1 MKNLF
6 DSLVRTF
13 VPIIVGAVLG
23 FFVTR
28 GIELDPEF
36 EAALIVALTAGFN
49 GVYYL
54 LVRLF
59 ETYVSPK
66 FGWLL
71 GLVCRQ
77 GWHHPGLDE
86 LLGVFGARGHRDVRD
101 DRARQIGHV
110 GGRISSPT
118 GGLFVLRIT
127 GLGQRPV
134 PA

>member
-28 GIELDPEF
+28 GIELDPDF
-36 EAALIVALTAGFN
+36 EASLIVALTAGFN
-49 GVYYL
+49 GIYYL

-71 GLVCRQ
+71 GLAQ
-77 GWHHPGLDE
+77 TPKYNEEIEH
-86 LLGVFGARGHRDVRD
+86 
-101 DRARQIGHV
+101 
-110 GGRISSPT
+110 
-118 GGLFVLRIT
+118 
-127 GLGQRPV
+127 
-134 PA
+134 